1 MRFLMPNQ
9 TRQAATVVLVH
20 GAWMDAGMWNSVI
33 LPLRR
38 DGLLV
43 MAAQLPLTSFK
54 DDLAALQRTLDRTD
68 GSLILVGH
76 CYAGALITNATLN
89 VDRVK
94 ALVHIST
101 ITPRTGETIDDVLG
115 QDSPRVRS
123 ALMQSDSHGFIW
135 ATEELFKMIIAPQA
149 SPHQWTLMTAT
160 QKPMSRA
167 CFVGS
172 VLGTTWRAIPSW
184 YLVAELDRVVAPAI
198 QNAMAQRMNARV
210 RSHPVDHVSPV
221 TEPEPVLEMI
231 LEATTSQL
239 N

>member
-1 MRFLMPNQ
+1 MRNQ
-9 TRQAATVVLVH
+9 TRQALTVVLVH
-20 GAWMDAGMWNSVI
+20 GAWMDAGMWNSMI

-38 DGLLV
+38 DGLQV
-43 MAAQLPLTSFK
+43 MAAQLPLTSFE

-76 CYAGALITNATLN
+76 CYAGALITNVALS

-101 ITPRTGETIDDVLG
+101 ITPQTGETIGDVLG
-115 QDSPRVRS
+115 QDSAREGSP
-123 ALMQSDSHGFIW
+123 LMQSDSHGFIW
-135 ATEELFKMIIAPQA
+135 ATEESFKTMIAPQA

-160 QKPMSRA
+160 QKPMSRT
-167 CFVGS
+167 CFSGS
-172 VLGTTWRAIPSW
+172 VSGMTWRPIPSW
-184 YLVAELDRVVAPAI
+184 YLVAELDRVIVPAI
-198 QNAMAQRMNARV
+198 QNATARRMNARV

-231 LEATTSQL
+231 LEATNFQL

>member
-1 MRFLMPNQ
+1 MPNQ

-20 GAWMDAGMWNSVI
+20 CAWMDAGMWNSVI

-76 CYAGALITNATLN
+76 CYAGALITNAALN

-101 ITPRTGETIDDVLG
+101 ITPQTGETIGDVLG
-115 QDSPRVRS
+115 QDSAREGSP
-123 ALMQSDSHGFIW
+123 LMQSDSHGFIW
-135 ATEELFKMIIAPQA
+135 ATEESFKTMIAPQA

-160 QKPMSRA
+160 QKPMSRT
-167 CFVGS
+167 CFAGS
-172 VLGTTWRAIPSW
+172 VSGMTWRPIPSW
-184 YLVAELDRVVAPAI
+184 YLVAELDRVIVPAI
-198 QNAMAQRMNARV
+198 QNATARRMNARV

-231 LEATTSQL
+231 LEATNSQL

>member
-1 MRFLMPNQ
+1 MRNQ

-43 MAAQLPLTSFK
+43 IAAQLPLTSFR

-76 CYAGALITNATLN
+76 CYAGALIANAALN
-89 VDRVK
+89 GDRVK

-101 ITPRTGETIDDVLG
+101 ITPQTGETIDDVLW
-115 QDSPRVRS
+115 QDFAREGSP
-123 ALMQSDSHGFIW
+123 LMEESDSHGFIW
-135 ATEELFKMIIAPQA
+135 ATEESFKMVIAPQA

-160 QKPMSRA
+160 QKPMSRT
-167 CFVGS
+167 CFSGS
-172 VLGTTWRAIPSW
+172 VSGMTWRPIPSW
-184 YLVAELDRVVAPAI
+184 YLVAELDRVIVPAI
-198 QNAMAQRMNARV
+198 QNATARRMNARV

-231 LEATTSQL
+231 LEATNSQL

>member
-1 MRFLMPNQ
+1 MRNQ
-9 TRQAATVVLVH
+9 TRQALTVVLVH
-20 GAWMDAGMWNSVI
+20 GAWMDAGMWNSMI

-38 DGLLV
+38 DGLQV

-54 DDLAALQRTLDRTD
+54 DDLAALERTLDRTD

-76 CYAGALITNATLN
+76 CYAGALITNAALN

-101 ITPRTGETIDDVLG
+101 ITPQPGESIDDVLG
-115 QDSPRVRS
+115 HAPARGGSP
-123 ALMQSDSHGFIW
+123 LTQSDSHGFIW
-135 ATEELFKMIIAPQA
+135 ATEESFKTMIAPQA

-160 QKPMSRA
+160 QKPMSRM
-167 CFVGS
+167 CFAGS
-172 VLGTTWRAIPSW
+172 VSGMTWQTIPSW
-184 YLVAELDRVVAPAI
+184 YLVAELDRVIAPAI
-198 QNAMAQRMNARV
+198 QNAMARRINARV

-231 LEATTSQL
+231 LEATDSQL